1 MTKDNKLII
10 VESPT
15 KAKTI
20 SSFLKGFNILPSYGH
35 VRDLPKSKLGIDVD
49 NNFEVSYVIIPKAK
63 ENLKKI
69 EKQAQKATE
78 IILATDEDREGEA
91 IAWHL
96 LQALNLDE
104 DKTKRIV
111 FHEITKPA
119 IEEALKNPR
128 GIKIELVNAQQA
140 RRILDRLV
148 GYKLSPFLWRKIKY
162 GLSAGRVQSAALRL
176 ICEKEKEIEDF
187 ISQEYWTISTILE
200 KDNQSFEAQLFK
212 INNQTLDKLEIKN
225 EKQAK
230 EISQK
235 LKQADFS
242 VFDLNQKTV
251 FNSPLPPFTTSTL
264 QQGSWQKL
272 HFSSK
277 QTMMLAQQLY
287 EEGLITYMRTDS
299 VNISK
304 EAILMVRKFIEQE
317 FGKNYLPE
325 TSNIFKTKSKLSQE
339 AHEAIRPTDV
349 NKTPLKLKNKLG
361 SQQLKLYEL
370 IWKRFVACQ
379 MSKATLKQT
388 TIIVKAQNKDDYFLK
403 ATGEIIVFDG
413 FLKIFPKKQE
423 TILPIVEKDDQL
435 KLLEIKTLQHF
446 TEPPA
451 RYNDASLVKKLEE
464 LGIGRPST
472 YASIISTLLLR
483 NYIERNSSK
492 AFVPTMLGKLVNDL
506 LTKHFKDIVDYEFTA
521 TIENDLDK
529 IAQGEKNWR
538 EVVKNFYEP
547 FNKNLEQ
554 KEKEVSRRE
563 ATEKESDEIC
573 EKCGSKMVIKYGKY
587 GPFLACS
594 NYPNCSNIKKIP
606 KPSTELDIPC
616 PKCGKTQNGKVVVRK
631 TKSKKRIFYGC
642 SRWPKCDFMS
652 WKLPNQ

>member
-1 MTKDNKLII
+1 MTKNNKLII

-20 SSFLKGFNILPSYGH
+20 SSFLKGFDILPSYGH
-35 VRDLPKSKLGIDVD
+35 IRDLPKNKLGIDLDSFKV
-49 NNFEVSYVIIPKAK
+49 EYVIIPKAK

-69 EKQAQKATE
+69 EKQARKSTE

-104 DKTKRIV
+104 NKTKRIV

-119 IEEALKNPR
+119 IEEALKNSTK
-128 GIKIELVNAQQA
+128 IKIELINAQQA
-140 RRILDRLV
+140 RRVLDRLV

-187 ISQEYWTISTILE
+187 ISQEYWTISAILE
-200 KDNQSFEAQLFK
+200 KNNQTFEAQLFK
-212 INNQTLDKLEIKN
+212 INDKTLDKLEIKN
-225 EKQAK
+225 EKEAK

-235 LKQADFS
+235 IKQADFS
-242 VFDLNQKTV
+242 VFDLKQKTI

-264 QQGSWQKL
+264 QQESWQKL
-272 HFSSK
+272 RFSSK

-287 EEGLITYMRTDS
+287 EQGLITYMRTDS

-304 EAILMVRKFIEQE
+304 QALIMVRKFIEQE
-317 FGKNYLPE
+317 FGKDYLPS
-325 TSNIFKTKSKLSQE
+325 TYNIYKTKSKLSQE
-339 AHEAIRPTDV
+339 AHEAIRPTDI
-349 NKTPLKLKNKLG
+349 NKTSLKLKDKLTG
-361 SQQLKLYEL
+361 QQLKLYEL

-388 TIIVKAQNKDDYFLK
+388 TIIVKAQNKDNYFLK
-403 ATGEIIVFDG
+403 ATGEIVVFDG
-413 FLKIFPKKQE
+413 FLRIFPKKQE
-423 TILPIVEKDDQL
+423 TILPSLEKNDKL
-435 KLLEIKTLQHF
+435 KLLEIKNQQHF
-446 TEPPA
+446 TQPPA

-492 AFVPTMLGKLVNDL
+492 AFEPTMLGKLVNDL
-506 LTKHFKDIVDYEFTA
+506 LVKHFKDIVDYEFTA

-529 IAQGEKNWR
+529 IAQGVKNWQ
-538 EVVKNFYEP
+538 EVVKNFYKP
-547 FNKNLEQ
+547 FEKNLEQ

-563 ATEKESDEIC
+563 ATEKESEEIC
-573 EKCGSKMVIKYGKY
+573 EKCGSKMVVKYGKY

-606 KPSTELDIPC
+606 KQNTELDIPC
-616 PKCGKTQNGKVVVRK
+616 PKCGKTEGGKIVVRK
-631 TKSKKRIFYGC
+631 TKTKKRTFYGC

>member
-1 MTKDNKLII
+1 MTKNNKLII

-20 SSFLKGFNILPSYGH
+20 SSFLKGFDILPSYGH
-35 VRDLPKSKLGIDVD
+35 IRDLPKNKLGIDLD
-49 NNFEVSYVIIPKAK
+49 NFKVEYVIIPKAK

-69 EKQAQKATE
+69 EKQARKSTE

-104 DKTKRIV
+104 NKTKRIV

-128 GIKIELVNAQQA
+128 KIKIELINAQQA
-140 RRILDRLV
+140 RRVLDRLV

-187 ISQEYWTISTILE
+187 ISQEYWTISAILE
-200 KDNQSFEAQLFK
+200 KNNQTFEAQLFK
-212 INNQTLDKLEIKN
+212 INDKTLDKLEIKN
-225 EKQAK
+225 EKEAK

-235 LKQADFS
+235 IKQADFS
-242 VFDLNQKTV
+242 VFDLKQKTI

-264 QQGSWQKL
+264 QQESWQKL
-272 HFSSK
+272 RFSSK

-287 EEGLITYMRTDS
+287 EQGLITYMRTDS

-304 EAILMVRKFIEQE
+304 QALIMVRKFIEQE
-317 FGKNYLPE
+317 FGKDYLPS
-325 TSNIFKTKSKLSQE
+325 TYNIYKTKSKLSQE
-339 AHEAIRPTDV
+339 AHEAIRPTDI
-349 NKTPLKLKNKLG
+349 NKTSLKLKDKLTG
-361 SQQLKLYEL
+361 QQLKLYEL

-388 TIIVKAQNKDDYFLK
+388 TVIVKAQNKDDYFLK

-423 TILPIVEKDDQL
+423 TILPSLEKDDKL

-446 TEPPA
+446 TQPPA

-483 NYIERNSSK
+483 NYIERNSSR
-492 AFVPTMLGKLVNDL
+492 AFTPTMLGKLVNDL
-506 LTKHFKDIVDYEFTA
+506 LVKHFKDIVDYEFTA
-521 TIENDLDK
+521 TIENDLDR
-529 IAQGEKNWR
+529 IAQGEKNWQ

-563 ATEKESDEIC
+563 ATEKESEEIC

-606 KPSTELDIPC
+606 KQSTELEIPC
-616 PKCGKTQNGKVVVRK
+616 PKCGKTEGGKIVVRK
-631 TKSKKRIFYGC
+631 TKTKKRTFYGC

-652 WKLPNQ
+652 WKLPDQ

>member
-1 MTKDNKLII
+1 MTKNNKLII

-20 SSFLKGFNILPSYGH
+20 SSFLKGFDILPSYGH
-35 VRDLPKSKLGIDVD
+35 IRDLPKNKLGIDLDSFKV
-49 NNFEVSYVIIPKAK
+49 EYVIIPKAK

-69 EKQAQKATE
+69 EKQARKSTE

-104 DKTKRIV
+104 NKTKRIV

-128 GIKIELVNAQQA
+128 KIKIELINAQQA
-140 RRILDRLV
+140 RRVLDRLV

-187 ISQEYWTISTILE
+187 ISQEYWTISAILE
-200 KDNQSFEAQLFK
+200 KNNQTFEAQLFK
-212 INNQTLDKLEIKN
+212 INDKTLDKLEIKN
-225 EKQAK
+225 EKEAK

-235 LKQADFS
+235 IKQADFS
-242 VFDLNQKTV
+242 VFDLKQKTI

-264 QQGSWQKL
+264 QQESWQKL
-272 HFSSK
+272 RFSSK

-287 EEGLITYMRTDS
+287 EQGLITYMRTDS

-304 EAILMVRKFIEQE
+304 QALIMVRKFIEQE
-317 FGKNYLPE
+317 FGKDYLPS
-325 TSNIFKTKSKLSQE
+325 TYNIYKTKSKLSQE
-339 AHEAIRPTDV
+339 AHEAIRPTDI
-349 NKTPLKLKNKLG
+349 NKTSLKLKDKLTG
-361 SQQLKLYEL
+361 QQLKLYEL

-388 TIIVKAQNKDDYFLK
+388 TIIVKAQNKDNYFLK
-403 ATGEIIVFDG
+403 ATGEIVVFDG
-413 FLKIFPKKQE
+413 FLRIFPKKQE
-423 TILPIVEKDDQL
+423 TILPSLEKNDKL
-435 KLLEIKTLQHF
+435 KLLEIKNQQHF
-446 TEPPA
+446 TQPPA

-492 AFVPTMLGKLVNDL
+492 AFEPTMLGKLVNDL
-506 LTKHFKDIVDYEFTA
+506 LVKHFKDIVDYEFTA

-529 IAQGEKNWR
+529 IAQGVKNWQ
-538 EVVKNFYEP
+538 EVVKNFYKP
-547 FNKNLEQ
+547 FEKNLEQ

-563 ATEKESDEIC
+563 ATEKESEEIC
-573 EKCGSKMVIKYGKY
+573 EKCGSKMVVKYGKY

-606 KPSTELDIPC
+606 KQNTELDIPC
-616 PKCGKTQNGKVVVRK
+616 PKCGKTEGGKIVVRK
-631 TKSKKRIFYGC
+631 TKTKKRTFYGC

>member
-1 MTKDNKLII
+1 MTKNNKLII

-20 SSFLKGFNILPSYGH
+20 SSFLKGFDILPSYGH
-35 VRDLPKSKLGIDVD
+35 IRDLPKNKLGIDLDSFKV
-49 NNFEVSYVIIPKAK
+49 EYVIIPKAK

-69 EKQAQKATE
+69 EKQARKSTE

-128 GIKIELVNAQQA
+128 KIKIELINAQQA
-140 RRILDRLV
+140 RRVLDRLV

-187 ISQEYWTISTILE
+187 ISQEYWTISAILE
-200 KDNQSFEAQLFK
+200 KNNQTFEAQLFK
-212 INNQTLDKLEIKN
+212 INDKTLDKLEIKN
-225 EKQAK
+225 EKEAK

-235 LKQADFS
+235 IKQADFS
-242 VFDLNQKTV
+242 VFDLKQKTI

-264 QQGSWQKL
+264 QQESWQKL
-272 HFSSK
+272 RFSSK

-287 EEGLITYMRTDS
+287 EQGLITYMRTDS

-304 EAILMVRKFIEQE
+304 QALIMVRKFIEQE
-317 FGKNYLPE
+317 FGKDYLPS
-325 TSNIFKTKSKLSQE
+325 TYNIYKTKSKLSQE
-339 AHEAIRPTDV
+339 AHEAIRPTDI
-349 NKTPLKLKNKLG
+349 NKTSLKLKDKLTG
-361 SQQLKLYEL
+361 QQLKLYEL

-388 TIIVKAQNKDDYFLK
+388 TIIVKAQNKDNYFLK
-403 ATGEIIVFDG
+403 ATGEIVVFDG
-413 FLKIFPKKQE
+413 FLRIFPKKQE
-423 TILPIVEKDDQL
+423 TILPSLEKNDKL
-435 KLLEIKTLQHF
+435 KLLEIKNQQHF
-446 TEPPA
+446 TQPPA

-492 AFVPTMLGKLVNDL
+492 AFEPTMLGKLVNDL
-506 LTKHFKDIVDYEFTA
+506 LVKHFKDIVDYEFTA

-529 IAQGEKNWR
+529 IAQGVKNWQ
-538 EVVKNFYEP
+538 EVVKNFYKP
-547 FNKNLEQ
+547 FEKNLEQ

-563 ATEKESDEIC
+563 ATEKESEEIC
-573 EKCGSKMVIKYGKY
+573 EKCGSKMVVKYGKY

-606 KPSTELDIPC
+606 KQNTELDIPC
-616 PKCGKTQNGKVVVRK
+616 PKCGKTEGGRIVIRK
-631 TKSKKRIFYGC
+631 TKTKKRTFYGC

>member
-1 MTKDNKLII
+1 MTKNNKLII

-20 SSFLKGFNILPSYGH
+20 SSFLKGFDILPSYGH
-35 VRDLPKSKLGIDVD
+35 IRDLPKNKLGIDLDSFKV
-49 NNFEVSYVIIPKAK
+49 EYVIIPKAK

-69 EKQAQKATE
+69 EKQARKSTE

-104 DKTKRIV
+104 NKTKRIV

-128 GIKIELVNAQQA
+128 KIKIELINAQQA
-140 RRILDRLV
+140 RRVLDRLV

-187 ISQEYWTISTILE
+187 ISQEYWTISAILE
-200 KDNQSFEAQLFK
+200 KNNQTFEAQLFK
-212 INNQTLDKLEIKN
+212 INDKTLDKLEIKN
-225 EKQAK
+225 EKEAK

-235 LKQADFS
+235 IKQADFS
-242 VFDLNQKTV
+242 VFDLKQKTI

-264 QQGSWQKL
+264 QQESWQKL
-272 HFSSK
+272 RFSSK

-287 EEGLITYMRTDS
+287 EQGLITYMRTDS

-304 EAILMVRKFIEQE
+304 QALIMVRKFIEQE
-317 FGKNYLPE
+317 FGKDYLPS
-325 TSNIFKTKSKLSQE
+325 TYNIYKTKSKLSQE
-339 AHEAIRPTDV
+339 AHEAIRPTDI
-349 NKTPLKLKNKLG
+349 NKTSLKLKDKLTG
-361 SQQLKLYEL
+361 QQLKLYEL

-388 TIIVKAQNKDDYFLK
+388 TIIVKAQNKDNYFLK
-403 ATGEIIVFDG
+403 ATGEIVVFDG
-413 FLKIFPKKQE
+413 FLRIFPKKQE
-423 TILPIVEKDDQL
+423 TILPSLEKNDKL
-435 KLLEIKTLQHF
+435 KLLEIKNQQHF
-446 TEPPA
+446 TQPPA

-492 AFVPTMLGKLVNDL
+492 AFEPTMLGKLVNDL
-506 LTKHFKDIVDYEFTA
+506 LVKHFKDIVDYEFTA

-529 IAQGEKNWR
+529 IAQGVKNWQ
-538 EVVKNFYEP
+538 EVVKNFYKP
-547 FNKNLEQ
+547 FEKNLEQ

-563 ATEKESDEIC
+563 ATEKESEEIC
-573 EKCGSKMVIKYGKY
+573 EKCGSKMVVKYGKY

-606 KPSTELDIPC
+606 KQNTELDIPC
-616 PKCGKTQNGKVVVRK
+616 PKCGKTEGGRIVIRK
-631 TKSKKRIFYGC
+631 TKTKKRTFYGC

>member
-1 MTKDNKLII
+1 MTKNNKLII

-20 SSFLKGFNILPSYGH
+20 SSFLKGFDILPSYGH
-35 VRDLPKSKLGIDVD
+35 IRDLPKNKLGIDLD
-49 NNFEVSYVIIPKAK
+49 NFKVEYVIIPKAK

-69 EKQAQKATE
+69 EKQARKSTE

-104 DKTKRIV
+104 NKTKRIV

-128 GIKIELVNAQQA
+128 KIKIELINAQQA
-140 RRILDRLV
+140 RRVLDRLV

-187 ISQEYWTISTILE
+187 ISQEYWTISAILE
-200 KDNQSFEAQLFK
+200 KNNQTFEAQLFK
-212 INNQTLDKLEIKN
+212 INDKTLDKLEIKN
-225 EKQAK
+225 EEGAK

-235 LKQADFS
+235 IKQADFS
-242 VFDLNQKTV
+242 VFDLKQKTI
-251 FNSPLPPFTTSTL
+251 FNSPFPPFTTSTL
-264 QQGSWQKL
+264 QQESWQKL
-272 HFSSK
+272 RFSSK

-287 EEGLITYMRTDS
+287 EQGLITYMRTDS

-304 EAILMVRKFIEQE
+304 QAIAMVRKFIEQE
-317 FGKNYLPE
+317 FGKDYLPS
-325 TSNIFKTKSKLSQE
+325 TYNIYKTKSKLSQE
-339 AHEAIRPTDV
+339 AHEAIRPTDI
-349 NKTPLKLKNKLG
+349 NKTSLKLKDKLTG
-361 SQQLKLYEL
+361 QQLKLYEL

-388 TIIVKAQNKDDYFLK
+388 TVIVKAQNKDDYFLK

-423 TILPIVEKDDQL
+423 TILPSLEKDDKL

-446 TEPPA
+446 TQPPA

-483 NYIERNSSK
+483 NYIERNSSR
-492 AFVPTMLGKLVNDL
+492 AFTPTMLGKLVNDL
-506 LTKHFKDIVDYEFTA
+506 LVKHFKDIVNYEFTA
-521 TIENDLDK
+521 TIENDLDR
-529 IAQGEKNWR
+529 IAQGEKNWQ

-563 ATEKESDEIC
+563 ATEKESEEIC
-573 EKCGSKMVIKYGKY
+573 EKCGSKMVVKYGKY

-606 KPSTELDIPC
+606 KQNTELDIPC
-616 PKCGKTQNGKVVVRK
+616 PKCGKTEGGKIVVRK
-631 TKSKKRIFYGC
+631 TKTKKRTFYGC

>member
-1 MTKDNKLII
+1 MTKNNKLII

-20 SSFLKGFNILPSYGH
+20 SSFLKGFDILPSYGH
-35 VRDLPKSKLGIDVD
+35 IRDLPKNKLGIDLD
-49 NNFEVSYVIIPKAK
+49 NFKVEYVIIPKAK

-69 EKQAQKATE
+69 EKQARKSTE

-128 GIKIELVNAQQA
+128 GIKIELINAQQA
-140 RRILDRLV
+140 RRVLDRLV

-187 ISQEYWTISTILE
+187 ISQEYWTISAILE
-200 KDNQSFEAQLFK
+200 KNNQAFEAQLFK
-212 INNQTLDKLEIKN
+212 INDKTLDKLEIKN
-225 EKQAK
+225 EKEAK

-235 LKQADFS
+235 IKQADFS
-242 VFDLNQKTV
+242 VFDLKQKTI

-264 QQGSWQKL
+264 QQESWQKL
-272 HFSSK
+272 RFSSK

-287 EEGLITYMRTDS
+287 EQGLITYMRTDS

-304 EAILMVRKFIEQE
+304 QALIMVRKFIERE
-317 FGKNYLPE
+317 FGKDYLPS
-325 TSNIFKTKSKLSQE
+325 TYNIYKTKSKLSQE
-339 AHEAIRPTDV
+339 AHEAIRPTDI
-349 NKTPLKLKNKLG
+349 NKTSLKLKDKLTG
-361 SQQLKLYEL
+361 QQLKLYEL

-388 TIIVKAQNKDDYFLK
+388 TIIVKAQNKDYYFLK
-403 ATGEIIVFDG
+403 ATGEIVVFDG

-423 TILPIVEKDDQL
+423 TILPSLEKNDKL
-435 KLLEIKTLQHF
+435 KLLEIKNQQHF
-446 TEPPA
+446 TQPPA

-492 AFVPTMLGKLVNDL
+492 AFEPTMLGKLVNDL
-506 LTKHFKDIVDYEFTA
+506 LVKHFKDIVDYEFTA

-529 IAQGEKNWR
+529 IAQGVKNWQ
-538 EVVKNFYEP
+538 EVVKNFYKP
-547 FNKNLEQ
+547 FEKNLEQ

-563 ATEKESDEIC
+563 ATEKESKEIC
-573 EKCGSKMVIKYGKY
+573 EKCGSKMVVKYGKY

-606 KPSTELDIPC
+606 KQNTELDIPC
-616 PKCGKTQNGKVVVRK
+616 PKCGKTEGGKIVVRK
-631 TKSKKRIFYGC
+631 TKTKKRTFYGC